1 MKILYSI
8 LLIILIIGCSS
19 TESNTEGTNISE
31 VVQIDS
37 TIESPNITGR
47 WRYIRN
53 EVIVDAEIKEVSQ
66 NIFAEWTYFYT
77 PYRADIVIEKDS
89 LYRVDY
95 PMELD
100 SRMKYDINSGFIK
113 TGGNIGLSRYK
124 LKDDTLIFY
133 RTDEDN
139 FVKELFKKVEYSDS
153 IMSILKNDTINYPL
167 LAGKWHLLRD
177 YNINNDG
184 TLYTL
189 DFPYTIPDEIKLSK
203 QHILKTMHDGRKINF
218 LTDGI
223 NRTYTYNYVNYW
235 LTLTPGDW
243 YKGDDVILEFE
254 RYIE

>member
-1 MKILYSI
+1 MKTLYSI

-19 TESNTEGTNISE
+19 TESNTNASSTLLS
-31 VVQIDS
+31 QIDS
-37 TIESPNITGR
+37 TIEVQDITGR

-53 EVIVDAEIKEVSQ
+53 EVIVDAEIDEIPQ
-66 NIFAEWTYFYT
+66 NIFAEWTYSYI
-77 PYRADIVIEKDS
+77 PYRADIVIEQDS

-139 FVKELFKKVEYSDS
+139 FVKEYYKKVEFSDS

-167 LAGKWHLLRD
+167 LEGDWYLLRD

-189 DFPYTIPDEIKLSK
+189 NFPHTIPDEIKMSK
-203 QHILKTMHDGRKINF
+203 RHILKTMHDGRKITF

-243 YKGDDVILEFE
+243 YKGDDVDLEFE